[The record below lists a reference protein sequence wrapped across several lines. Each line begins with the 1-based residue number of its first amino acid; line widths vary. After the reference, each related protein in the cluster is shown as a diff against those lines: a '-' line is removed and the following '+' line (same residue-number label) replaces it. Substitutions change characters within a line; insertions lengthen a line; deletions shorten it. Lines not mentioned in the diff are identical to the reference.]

1 VGDINANQRRLIM
14 SIEEINREIEQLARS
29 KRRCQKQRDKIGAK
43 FLNDLIRDRKA
54 RIEDLKRDAV
64 IGGLS

>member
-1 VGDINANQRRLIM
+1 M

-29 KRRCQKQRDKIGAK
+29 KRKCQKQRDKIGAK
-43 FLNDLIRDRKA
+43 FLNDLIKDRKA
-54 RIEDLKRDAV
+54 RIDDLKRDAV